1 MYKICVVGGW
11 CGNRMVV
18 VKDNIQSLL
27 SEAGFPVKVTTH
39 SVWENYSTSPVADLI
54 LQLLPAY
61 KESETNCPIINVKP
75 YLLDPDDPATTK
87 KILEHVQSRFTNSQ
101 DLAATI

>member
-27 SEAGFPVKVTTH
+27 SDAGFPVKVTSH
-39 SVWENYSTSPVADLI
+39 SVWENYSTPPEADLI

-61 KESETNCPIINVKP
+61 KESETGCPIINVKP
-75 YLLDPDDPATTK
+75 YLLDPDDPVTTS
-87 KILEHVQSRFTNSQ
+87 KIIAHVQEHFANNQVIAT
-101 DLAATI
+101 AA